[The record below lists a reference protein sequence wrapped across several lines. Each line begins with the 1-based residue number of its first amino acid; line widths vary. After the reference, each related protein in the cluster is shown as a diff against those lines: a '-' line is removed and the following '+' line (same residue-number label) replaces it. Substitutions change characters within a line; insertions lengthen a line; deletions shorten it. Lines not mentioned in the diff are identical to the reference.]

1 MGKKTQKTKQKSTM
15 LLTWHSTYL
24 PSTRHWNY
32 PIPNKPGIISK
43 KKGEINANLSLIA
56 PEKLPVVDAGN

>member
-1 MGKKTQKTKQKSTM
+1 M